1 MRRREFLAIACAT
14 ALAPLATAAQAP
26 GKVHR
31 IAILAPTGPVAV
43 ITESGVPL
51 FKTFFAELRRLGY
64 VEGRNLVVERR
75 SAEGDANRLPA
86 LGRELAALKPDV
98 MVASTT
104 PAIAALKAAT
114 TTIPIVALAGDPVG
128 FGFAISLVRPGGNIT
143 GFTPDAGLEITG
155 KRIELLKRAVPTISR
170 MAYLAPRGRGTRDG
184 RPGHAFLEAAK
195 RLGITPVEAPVE
207 HPTGEAAFRSAFAA
221 MVAERV
227 DSIYVM
233 GAADNYTHRRLIAE
247 LADQARLPAIHYY
260 REAVEAGGLMAYAF
274 DIHDIFRR
282 MAGYVDL
289 IFKGASPAE
298 LPFQQPTKFEL
309 VINMK
314 TAKALGLTVPPSML
328 GIADEV
334 IE

>member
-1 MRRREFLAIACAT
+1 MRRRKFLALASAA
-14 ALAPLATAAQAP
+14 ALAPLAAAAQAP

-31 IAILAPTGPVAV
+31 IAILAPTRPVAD
-43 ITESGVPL
+43 ITESGLPR
-51 FKTFFAELRRLGY
+51 FKAFFGELRRLGD
-64 VEGRNLVVERR
+64 VEGRNLMVERR

-98 MVASTT
+98 MVGSTT

-114 TTIPIVALAGDPVG
+114 TTIPIVALAIDPVG
-128 FGFAISLVRPGGNIT
+128 FGFANSLVRPGGNIT

-155 KRIELLKRAVPTISR
+155 KRIEFLKRAAPTISR

-184 RPGHAFLEAAK
+184 GPGQAFLEAAK
-195 RLGITPVEAPVE
+195 RRGITPVEATVD
-207 HPTGEAAFRSAFAA
+207 HPTGEAAFRRAFAA

-233 GAADNYTHRRLIAE
+233 GAADNYAHRRLIAE
-247 LADQARLPAIHYY
+247 LADHARLPASYYY
-260 REAVEAGGLMAYAF
+260 RESAEAGGLMAYAF
-274 DIHDIFRR
+274 DIVDIFRR

-289 IFKGASPAE
+289 IFKGANPAE

-314 TAKALGLTVPPSML
+314 TAKALVLTIPPSLL